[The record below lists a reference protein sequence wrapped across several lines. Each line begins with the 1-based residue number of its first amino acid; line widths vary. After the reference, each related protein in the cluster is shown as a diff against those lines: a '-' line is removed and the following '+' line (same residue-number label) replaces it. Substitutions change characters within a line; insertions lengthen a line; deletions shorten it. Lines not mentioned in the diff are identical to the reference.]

1 MMSSNGTAKGKLRK
15 AGRIR
20 VRTGMVSIR
29 FDG

>member
-1 MMSSNGTAKGKLRK
+1 MSSNGTAKGKLSK

-20 VRTGMVSIR
+20 VRTGMVNSR